1 MTVNWDTQSITDD
14 VRQAALRGVADSVEL
29 VKGVAVSK
37 ILSGPKTGIV
47 YRTRG
52 VDHQAS
58 APGESPASD
67 TGRLAQSARTELNP
81 AGISGE
87 VIFSTAYAA
96 ALEFGREDG
105 SIAARPYARPALAES
120 REQIEE
126 NIAAEIQAA
135 LP

>member
-1 MTVNWDTQSITDD
+1 MTVNWNTQAVTDD
-14 VRQAALRGVADSVEL
+14 VRQAALRGVADSVEF

-37 ILSGPKTGIV
+37 ITSGPKTGIV

-67 TGRLAQSARTELNP
+67 TSRLVQSARTELNP
-81 AGISGE
+81 AEISGE
-87 VIFSTAYAA
+87 VVFSTAYAA

-105 SIAARPYARPALAES
+105 SIAARPYARPSLAES

-126 NIAAEIQAA
+126 NIAAEIRAA

>member
-1 MTVNWDTQSITDD
+1 MTVNWDTEGLIED
-14 VRQAALRGVADSVEL
+14 VRGAALRGVADGVEL
-29 VKGVAVSK
+29 VKSAAVQK
-37 ILSGPKTGIV
+37 IASGSKTGIV

-67 TGRLAQSARTELNP
+67 TSRLIQSVRTPLDIAN
-81 AGISGE
+81 ISGQ

-105 SIAARPYARPALAES
+105 SIEARPYARPALEES
-120 REQIEE
+120 RDQIQG
-126 NIAAEIQAA
+126 NIAAEVLAVVS
-135 LP
+135 

>member
-1 MTVNWDTQSITDD
+1 MTVNWDVQNITDD
-14 VRQAALRGVADSVEL
+14 VRQAALRGVADSIEL
-29 VKGVAVSK
+29 VKGAAVSK
-37 ILSGPKTGIV
+37 IMSGPKTGLI

-67 TGRLAQSARTELNP
+67 IGRLAQSARTELNP
-81 AGISGE
+81 AEISGE

-96 ALEFGREDG
+96 AQEFGREDG
-105 SIAARPYARPALAES
+105 SIAERPYARPALAES

-126 NIAAEIQAA
+126 NIAAEIQEA

>member
-37 ILSGPKTGIV
+37 ITSGPKTGIV
-47 YRTRG
+47 YRRRG
-52 VDHQAS
+52 IEHQAS
-58 APGESPASD
+58 APGEPPAGD
-67 TGRLAQSARTELNP
+67 IGRLAQSVRTPLNP
-81 AGISGE
+81 AEISGE
-87 VIFSTAYAA
+87 VVFSTAYAA

-105 SIAARPYARPALAES
+105 SIAARPYARPSLAES
-120 REQIEE
+120 RGEIEDI
-126 NIAAEIQAA
+126 IASEIQAA